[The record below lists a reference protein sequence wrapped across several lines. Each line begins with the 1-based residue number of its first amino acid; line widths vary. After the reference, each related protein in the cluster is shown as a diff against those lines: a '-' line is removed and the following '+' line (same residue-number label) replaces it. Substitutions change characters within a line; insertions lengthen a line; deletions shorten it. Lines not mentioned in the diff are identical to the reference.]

1 MSNNQSDTNSISSFN
16 SVMNYLF
23 GCEFFIGV
31 VLNSFTIII
40 CLRSSLIKKPSFI
53 ITAFIGLANIIL
65 LSFRGFGKFIENIYP
80 NAQSNLAW
88 CKISLFS
95 EVFSYNW
102 SGWLLVS
109 NFVLSLNENNSKITI
124 FYLLRHIFQL
134 KFISAPK

>member
-16 SVMNYLF
+16 SVMNNLF

-65 LSFRGFGKFIENIYP
+65 LSFRGFGKFIQNIYP
-80 NAQSNLAW
+80 DAQSNLVW

-109 NFVLSLNENNSKITI
+109 NFVLTINGINSKITI
-124 FYLLRHIFQL
+124 LNLLRHIFQ
-134 KFISAPK
+134 